1 MALWPFLPISRDDSV
16 ATRWI
21 ATASKSVVTRAG
33 LKRAVQAAYQDVI
46 DHHTL
51 QVAAALSY
59 YFILAVFPGL
69 IFLSAV
75 MGSISF
81 TDFFIP
87 TLDFMRRVL
96 PPDTMR
102 FVQSML
108 YDVLTPNRKTW
119 LSLGMLGMIW
129 VASSAFDAT
138 IEALDIAYDV
148 EDSRP
153 FWKTRL
159 LAIVL
164 GGVSSGFWIAALA
177 VMVAGPRFGEWLA
190 TKIPVSRVF
199 VICWPVI
206 HWTSAVTFTV
216 LAVEVLYF
224 LAPNVKQRFLAT
236 LPGAIL
242 AVTFWIVLSYM
253 LGIYF
258 RHFANYSRT
267 YGTLAGF
274 IAFLTWLYWNSFALL
289 LGAELNQE
297 LAKESAQGKIPEKDR
312 TPAKEAVD
320 RAA

>member
-1 MALWPFLPISRDDSV
+1 MQTGLWPVSAHMWGDSA
-16 ATRWI
+16 ATHWI
-21 ATASKSVVTRAG
+21 ATASKIVVTRAG
-33 LKRAVQAAYQDVI
+33 LNRAVKAAYQDVI

-59 YFILAVFPGL
+59 YFILALFPGL

-148 EDSRP
+148 KDSRP

-164 GGVSSGFWIAALA
+164 GGVSSGLWIVALA
-177 VMVAGPRFGEWLA
+177 VMMAGPRFGEWLA
-190 TKIPVSRVF
+190 TKIPVSRMF

-206 HWTSAVTFTV
+206 HWTSAITFTV
-216 LAVEVLYF
+216 LAVEAFVFSRSQCEATVSGDIAGRDSGCYF
-224 LAPNVKQRFLAT
+224 LDCPLLHARNLFPAFCQLQPHLRDIGGIHRISDVAVLEFIRPAPGRRT
-236 LPGAIL
+236 EPGTGERERAREN
-242 AVTFWIVLSYM
+242 TPE
-253 LGIYF
+253 
-258 RHFANYSRT
+258 
-267 YGTLAGF
+267 GTGSLRG
-274 IAFLTWLYWNSFALL
+274 
-289 LGAELNQE
+289 
-297 LAKESAQGKIPEKDR
+297 
-312 TPAKEAVD
+312 
-320 RAA
+320 

>member
-1 MALWPFLPISRDDSV
+1 MAM
-16 ATRWI
+16 
-21 ATASKSVVTRAG
+21 TRAG
-33 LKRAVQAAYQDVI
+33 FRRALAATYKDLI

-59 YFILAVFPGL
+59 YFVLAVFPGL
-69 IFLSAV
+69 IFLSAA
-75 MGSISF
+75 MGAIPF
-81 TDFFIP
+81 NDFFVP
-87 TLDFMRRVL
+87 TLNFIARFL

-102 FVQSML
+102 FVESML
-108 YDVLTPNRKTW
+108 VDVLTSNHRTW

-148 EDSRP
+148 RDSRP

-164 GGVSSGFWIAALA
+164 AGVSTGLWISALA
-177 VMVAGPRFGEWLA
+177 VMMAGPRFGEWLA
-190 TKIPVSRVF
+190 ARVAVSRLF
-199 VICWPVI
+199 VVCWPFI
-206 HWTSAVTFTV
+206 HWTAAITFTV
-216 LAVEVLYF
+216 LAVEALYF

-242 AVTFWIVLSYM
+242 AVTSWIALSCM

-258 RHFANYSRT
+258 RHFANYNRT
-267 YGTLAGF
+267 YGTLGGF
-274 IAFLTWLYWNSFALL
+274 IALLTWLYWNSFFLL

-297 LAKESAQGKIPEKDR
+297 LAKESAQGKLTEKEPGSTDGILGS
-312 TPAKEAVD
+312 
-320 RAA
+320 AA